1 MTVSDL
7 TPFVTHAAQAEHAG
21 GSAVYLN
28 GAAAL
33 ADGQSA
39 ITMSAPWYIPY
50 GRSVTL
56 RGEVTGSGTLTLYEG
71 ETPITALTS
80 GDGAVTL
87 KHLTAAQKSFPL
99 RVVYTV
105 GEGDTGGALL
115 DAFEGSTGMLFML
128 K

>member
-1 MTVSDL
+1 
-7 TPFVTHAAQAEHAG
+7 
-21 GSAVYLN
+21 
-28 GAAAL
+28 
-33 ADGQSA
+33 
-39 ITMSAPWYIPY
+39 
-50 GRSVTL
+50 

-87 KHLTAAQKSFPL
+87 KHLTAAQKPFPL